1 MTDETKRIED
11 ERVTEEG
18 DEPAG
23 SSVLDAI
30 REDDIEPYTGLA
42 WVGTV
47 SKAAAIFLLV
57 ALLGQFVAGL
67 RENGVAELPFLL
79 GETAQTFVL
88 MIVLWGGGDLVKLL
102 VDVGHDI
109 RAQRIML
116 MRLEWRTRGL
126 VEEEEEP
133 AEDA

>member
-1 MTDETKRIED
+1 MIED
-11 ERVTEEG
+11 TNREEDALDP
-18 DEPAG
+18 DEEVPASG
-23 SSVLDAI
+23 SVEDTI
-30 REDDIEPYTGLA
+30 READIEPYTGLA

-79 GETAQTFVL
+79 GETAQTFVF

-116 MRLEWRTRGL
+116 TRLEWRTRGL
-126 VEEEEEP
+126 FEDPDAEVEEG
-133 AEDA
+133 

>member
-1 MTDETKRIED
+1 MTDATHRTED
-11 ERVTEEG
+11 AREEVEDTTSG
-18 DEPAG
+18 G
-23 SSVLDAI
+23 SVLDSI

-67 RENGVAELPFLL
+67 RENGVADLPFLL
-79 GETAQTFVL
+79 GETAQTFVF
-88 MIVLWGGGDLVKLL
+88 MIVLWGGGDLVKLV

-126 VEEEEEP
+126 VEEVEQ
-133 AEDA
+133 EDPQG

>member
-1 MTDETKRIED
+1 MIDETNRIED
-11 ERVTEEG
+11 ARETA
-18 DEPAG
+18 DDAPAG

-67 RENGVAELPFLL
+67 RENGVADLPFLL

-126 VEEEEEP
+126 VEEEGTT
-133 AEDA
+133 EDA

>member
-1 MTDETKRIED
+1 MIED
-11 ERVTEEG
+11 TVPLEDALEVEEV
-18 DEPAG
+18 EATPG
-23 SSVLDAI
+23 SSVLDTI

-47 SKAAAIFLLV
+47 SKAAAVFLLI

-67 RENGVAELPFLL
+67 RENGIAELPFLL

-109 RAQRIML
+109 RAQRILL

-126 VEEEEEP
+126 FEAEEEP
-133 AEDA
+133 PADA

>member
-1 MTDETKRIED
+1 MIDETHRTDDAREEAED
-11 ERVTEEG
+11 TTG
-18 DEPAG
+18 G
-23 SSVLDAI
+23 GSVLDSI

-67 RENGVAELPFLL
+67 RENGVADLPFLL
-79 GETAQTFVL
+79 GETAQTFVF

-126 VEEEEEP
+126 VEEVEQ
-133 AEDA
+133 EDPPG

>member
-1 MTDETKRIED
+1 MIED
-11 ERVTEEG
+11 TQRVEDAPEF
-18 DEPAG
+18 DEDDVGGG
-23 SSVLDAI
+23 SSVLDTI

-47 SKAAAIFLLV
+47 SKAAAVFLFV

-67 RENGVAELPFLL
+67 RENGIADLPFLL

-109 RAQRIML
+109 RAQRIL
-116 MRLEWRTRGL
+116 LTRLEWRTRGL
-126 VEEEEEP
+126 FEDDEEDGG
-133 AEDA
+133 ED

>member
-1 MTDETKRIED
+1 MNDDTNRIED
-11 ERVTEEG
+11 ARETA
-18 DEPAG
+18 DDAPAS

-67 RENGVAELPFLL
+67 RENGVADLPFLL

-126 VEEEEEP
+126 VEEEGTS
-133 AEDA
+133 EDA

>member
-1 MTDETKRIED
+1 MIDETHRDADARDED
-11 ERVTEEG
+11 DDAPSSG
-18 DEPAG
+18 
-23 SSVLDAI
+23 SVLDTI

-67 RENGVAELPFLL
+67 RENGVADLPFLL

-116 MRLEWRTRGL
+116 TRLEWRTRGL
-126 VEEEEEP
+126 VEE
-133 AEDA
+133 ADMTEDSAD

>member
-1 MTDETKRIED
+1 MIDETNRIED
-11 ERVTEEG
+11 ARETA
-18 DEPAG
+18 DDAPAS

-67 RENGVAELPFLL
+67 RENGVADLPFLL

-126 VEEEEEP
+126 VEEEGTS
-133 AEDA
+133 EDA

>member
-11 ERVTEEG
+11 ERVKEEG
-18 DEPAG
+18 DAPAG

-67 RENGVAELPFLL
+67 RENGVADLPFLL

-126 VEEEEEP
+126 VEEEETI
-133 AEDA
+133 EDA

>member
-1 MTDETKRIED
+1 MIDETNRIED
-11 ERVTEEG
+11 ARETP
-18 DEPAG
+18 DDAPAG

-67 RENGVAELPFLL
+67 RENGVADLPFLL

-126 VEEEEEP
+126 VEEEGTP
-133 AEDA
+133 EDA

>member
-11 ERVTEEG
+11 ERVTEDG
-18 DEPAG
+18 DAPAG

-67 RENGVAELPFLL
+67 RENGVADLPYLL

-126 VEEEEEP
+126 VEEEGT

>member
-1 MTDETKRIED
+1 MIDETNRIED
-11 ERVTEEG
+11 ARETADDAPV
-18 DEPAG
+18 G

-67 RENGVAELPFLL
+67 RENGVADLPFLL

-126 VEEEEEP
+126 VEEEETT
-133 AEDA
+133 EDA